1 MYQPTTGE
9 QKAIAILKDEISEWK
24 QGLSF
29 VTDNVVYDGLAAVKK
44 ARKNYFGIF
53 DEERDPQTGRKKIFI
68 PFTEWTCET
77 VLKNIDIDTKDIEVK
92 AKHPD
97 SYKVAQIFR
106 YVLRYY
112 LNKIHFGKKLN
123 DLLRNTVIDGTAF
136 LKVWKENGE
145 LKLRVVDRLNMIV
158 DPTAPDSSETPMI
171 ERNLLTLPEF
181 QEYDWDN
188 KEDVKGT
195 KSLDRTGLDAFNMS
209 NQNTQVPYVEVYERY
224 GYFPKFVFTENE
236 KDEDYVYG
244 KVCYSSEGTSYIV
257 HQAKEQKDNPY
268 QEFKFKNLVNRFDG
282 RGVPEMLFQIQAYLN
297 EIVNIRLNTARIA
310 QAGLWDVRGNIT
322 PQQLK
327 RLFTTGAIKTS
338 AEGDINL
345 IETGTVDPSSYKDE
359 EQAYLWGQRV
369 TQTQAEDEIAP
380 NQPATNALIEER
392 GSAKSYN
399 LIMEGIFL
407 NLKKV
412 LTEKMVPIIRQIL
425 KDKDI
430 IRITGDI
437 KALQNLDEHLAENL
451 AYQKLNEMKQDPM
464 GKVQLE
470 QAVMD
475 LVQQGVPL
483 QEAEAQIIDQTKQGI
498 QDDLGELGEDRFP
511 EISKKLF
518 DTDFDIDVEIGDEQ
532 INKGVMVQQLIQTM
546 GILGQMGMPVND
558 VAREIFDTLGL
569 DADRLVKNMQQ
580 MPQVLQGQPQ
590 GVPQKQA
597 QPMESKM
604 NPNPL

>member
-1 MYQPTTGE
+1 MSYQPTTGE

-53 DEERDPQTGRKKIFI
+53 DEERDPQTNRKKIFI

-123 DLLRNTVIDGTAF
+123 DLLRSTVIDGTAF

-181 QEYDWDN
+181 QEYDWAN
-188 KEDVKGT
+188 KEFVKGT
-195 KSLDRTGLDAFNMS
+195 KSLDRTGLDAFSMS

-268 QEFKFKNLVNRFDG
+268 QEFKFKDLVNRFDG

-297 EIVNIRLNTARIA
+297 ETVNIRLNTARIA
-310 QAGLWDVRGNIT
+310 QAGLWEVRGNIT

-338 AEGDINL
+338 QEGDITK
-345 IETGTVDPSSYKDE
+345 IDTGTVDPSSYKDE
-359 EQAYLWGQRV
+359 DQAYLWGQRV

-380 NQPATNALIEER
+380 SKPATNALIEER
-392 GSAKSYN
+392 GASKSYN

-412 LTEKMVPIIRQIL
+412 LEEKMVPIIRSII
-425 KDKDI
+425 KDGDI
-430 IRITGDI
+430 IRITGDVGS
-437 KALQNLDEHLAENL
+437 LRELDKELAKSVIYERKEKEFADYL
-451 AYQKLNEMKQDPM
+451 ARTPISSVDEANMLI
-464 GKVQLE
+464 
-470 QAVMD
+470 
-475 LVQQGVPL
+475 QQFVTE
-483 QEAEAQIIDQTKQGI
+483 QEAEIEKLATEIGQY
-498 QDDLGELGEDRFP
+498 GEDRFP
-511 EISKKLF
+511 ELSKELF
-518 DTDFDIDVEIGDEQ
+518 NTDFDIDLEMGDEQ
-532 INKGVMVQQLIQTM
+532 INKGVMVNQLIQTM
-546 GILGQMGMPVND
+546 GILGQLGKPVDD

-569 DADRLVKNMQQ
+569 DAERITQKIQQAPQLPGKGQPMQPE
-580 MPQVLQGQPQ
+580 MQGQP
-590 GVPQKQA
+590 
-597 QPMESKM
+597 MEANM
-604 NPNPL
+604 NPNPMR

>member
-1 MYQPTTGE
+1 MTYQPTQGE

-181 QEYDWDN
+181 QEYDWGN
-188 KEDVKGT
+188 KEYVKGT
-195 KSLDRTGLDAFNMS
+195 KSLDRTGLDAFSMS

-224 GYFPKFVFTENE
+224 GYFPKFVFTENPE
-236 KDEDYVYG
+236 DKDYVYG

-257 HQAKEQKDNPY
+257 HQAKEVKGHPY
-268 QEFKFKNLVNRFDG
+268 QEFKFKDLVNRFDG

-297 EIVNIRLNTARIA
+297 ETVNIRLNTARIA
-310 QAGLWDVRGNIT
+310 QAGLWEVRGNIT

-338 AEGDINL
+338 AEGDITK
-345 IETGTVDPSSYKDE
+345 IDTGTVDPSSYKDE
-359 EQAYLWGQRV
+359 DQAYLWGQRV
-369 TQTQAEDEIAP
+369 TQTQITDEISAQ
-380 NQPATNALIEER
+380 QPATNALIQER
-392 GSAKSYN
+392 GTSKGYN
-399 LIMEGIFL
+399 LVMEGIFL

-412 LTEKMVPIIRQIL
+412 LTEKMVPIIR
-425 KDKDI
+425 DI
-430 IRITGDI
+430 IKDGDIVRITGDPE
-437 KALQNLDEHLAENL
+437 ALKEMDKEMAKEVVYARAEMVREKTGVYPFVDEMEMDAEVERV
-451 AYQKLNEMKQDPM
+451 A
-464 GKVQLE
+464 
-470 QAVMD
+470 
-475 LVQQGVPL
+475 
-483 QEAEAQIIDQTKQGI
+483 QELSQY
-498 QDDLGELGEDRFP
+498 GEDRFP
-511 EISKKLF
+511 EMQKKMF
-518 DTDFDIDVEIGDEQ
+518 DTDFDIDMEIGDEE
-532 INKGVMVQQLIQTM
+532 INKGVMVNQLVQAM
-546 GILGQMGMPVND
+546 GILGNLGMPVD
-558 VAREIFDTLGL
+558 GVAREIFDTLGL
-569 DADRLVKNMQQ
+569 DAEKMVQKLQAPM
-580 MPQVLQGQPQ
+580 MPQMGQA
-590 GVPQKQA
+590 GVAPMP
-597 QPMESKM
+597 QPMEANM
-604 NPNPL
+604 TPQPVI